1 MKIRNYRSRTSGGQT
16 LNFTYDAENRLVSV
30 SGAVSASFVYDGD
43 GRRVKATVSGVTSYY
58 VGDYYEVAG
67 GVVKKYYSAG
77 GQRIAVRS
85 GGVLHWLLADHLGG
99 TAHTLSGATETGEV
113 RYKAF
118 GVTRFTS
125 GTTPTSYR
133 FTGQREEAA
142 LGLYYYNARWYDPA
156 LGHFLA
162 PDSIVPAA
170 GNALDYHRYAY
181 VRFNPLKYTDPSGH
195 QAACMMGADGA
206 LACSPNTTVGGQT
219 LTIDMQ
225 MAASFQPSA
234 APVAAPPSV
243 MSAPTPT
250 QAPGMEAAPPL
261 PPTAA
266 PPPGTVNQSDL
277 YWSGAMALVDDIPES
292 LGHSGLVRAAGRGV
306 GQLIPIIGYGASVGP
321 NLGKHLIARA
331 PAEETMADF
340 ATDSL
345 GFGASVAGGR
355 GFGLASSTFA
365 ALFGAPQ
372 TSPVAMRLGEVAG
385 GIASSVVWDIYV
397 APSVSQQIATWLQR
411 LHKEIEPRD

>member
-1 MKIRNYRSRTSGGQT
+1 VNGPRGSGYTYGNAAHKHAVTAVSGGHSYAYDANGNLTSRTTGGQSVT
-16 LNFTYDAENRLVSV
+16 LTYDAENRLVSV

-118 GVTRFTS
+118 GATRFTS

-133 FTGQREEAA
+133 FTGQREEAS

-156 LGHFLA
+156 LGHFLS

-181 VRFNPLKYTDPSGH
+181 TRFNPLKYTDPTDILLKPEEWLTNVASQSFADADYLRPFAEQYRTAWSRQAGLPVDPVQWH
-195 QAACMMGADGA
+195 QPVNPPVR
-206 LACSPNTTVGGQT
+206 LPGQ
-219 LTIDMQ
+219 
-225 MAASFQPSA
+225 
-234 APVAAPPSV
+234 
-243 MSAPTPT
+243 
-250 QAPGMEAAPPL
+250 
-261 PPTAA
+261 
-266 PPPGTVNQSDL
+266 
-277 YWSGAMALVDDIPES
+277 
-292 LGHSGLVRAAGRGV
+292 
-306 GQLIPIIGYGASVGP
+306 
-321 NLGKHLIARA
+321 
-331 PAEETMADF
+331 
-340 ATDSL
+340 
-345 GFGASVAGGR
+345 
-355 GFGLASSTFA
+355 GLAETVINDISLCRTSWQGCGR
-365 ALFGAPQ
+365 ALDDA
-372 TSPVAMRLGEVAG
+372 SLA
-385 GIASSVVWDIYV
+385 ASSVAVGCGVTGIAPCAAIASGTSTVLGIGGTVITAFSVTQEKATSVDLAIGVTTTAVGGRWGAKPGGSMLVGFAASIVQWVWDH
-397 APSVSQQIATWLQR
+397 WER
-411 LHKEIEPRD
+411 